1 MKEGIGDEFQRE
13 TRYQR
18 NRMVGGGIDRS
29 SRPPP
34 YKEYPRAVRVEL
46 PPPPGVRADFDETV
60 RSRRSIRRFSERPM
74 EAEQLSYL
82 LWASTGIQRREAG
95 IEFRTAPSAGALYPI
110 ETYLVVNRVNGV
122 KPGVYHYNIR
132 GHYLEQIGRGDFSEE
147 AAFAA
152 LNQRMC
158 MDSAVVFI
166 WTAVFQRSKWKY
178 GQRGY
183 RYMYLDAGHI
193 GQNLALACTAQGL
206 GSCQVAALFDQEVND
221 LVRVDGKEESVLY
234 MSVAGFPR

>member
-1 MKEGIGDEFQRE
+1 ME

-18 NRMVGGGIDRS
+18 NRMVGGGIDRAS
-29 SRPPP
+29 KPPL
-34 YKEYPRAVRVEL
+34 YKEYPQAVRVDL
-46 PPPPGVRADFDETV
+46 PPPPEVRADFHDTI
-60 RSRRSIRRFSERPM
+60 RSRRSIRRFSDRPM
-74 EAEQLSYL
+74 ESDQLSYL
-82 LWASTGIQRREAG
+82 LWASTGIQRREG
-95 IEFRTAPSAGALYPI
+95 GMEFRTTPSAGALYPI

-122 KPGVYHYNIR
+122 KAGVYHYNIQ
-132 GHYLEQIGRGDFSEE
+132 GHFLEQIRKGDFSEE
-147 AAFAA
+147 SAFAA

-158 MDSAVVFI
+158 MDSAVAFI

-221 LVRVDGKEESVLY
+221 LAGVDGKGESVLY
-234 MSVAGFPR
+234 MSVVGVPR